1 MTSNSAVAEAPFSAT
16 QGYRR
21 YVLGLLL
28 VVATFNYADRY
39 MLGVLLPDIKGELGL
54 SDTQIGFISGTA
66 FTIVYAFLGVPIA
79 ALADRFS
86 RRKIVAFALAAWSLM
101 TCLCGLAQS
110 FVQLAVFRVLVG
122 IGESGC
128 TPPSHAL
135 ISDYYARSE
144 RASAMA
150 IFGLGSPIGV
160 FIGFLVGAWV
170 AQAAGWR
177 FALFAFGAP
186 GLVVALVL
194 YYTLRDPPR
203 GHADGVAAD
212 LSPSTPDMVAAFR
225 TLWAKK
231 TFRHMVLGGSMYGLV
246 MVAVLIWLP
255 SFFVRTHELDIGV
268 VGTWLAFTNAVPHAL
283 GLLAGGALADKLAK
297 VSERAPVLLCAA
309 AQLAAA
315 PFYSLVLLAASPTTA
330 FLWLIIPSFVGV
342 MQGAV
347 LFATI
352 QAVAEVRTR
361 AVAAA
366 LMILIINLISGIV
379 GPQLVGAMSDLSMQF
394 IGTASLGMSL
404 LIVATICSLWSAL
417 HFYLASKSVEHDLQ
431 VSRQTVLS

>member
-1 MTSNSAVAEAPFSAT
+1 MASTTIPAAEQFSASNA
-16 QGYRR
+16 YRK
-21 YVLGLLL
+21 YVLWLLL
-28 VVATFNYADRY
+28 VVAVFNYADRY
-39 MLGVLLPDIKGELGL
+39 MLGVLLPEIKGELDL
-54 SDTQIGFISGTA
+54 SDTQIGFITGTA

-79 ALADRFS
+79 ALADRYS
-86 RRKIVAFALAAWSLM
+86 RRKIIALALAAWSLM

-110 FVQLAVFRVLVG
+110 FLQLAAFRVLVG

-135 ISDYYARSE
+135 ISDYFSRSE
-144 RASAMA
+144 RSSAMA
-150 IFGLGSPIGV
+150 IFGLGSPVGV
-160 FIGFLVGAWV
+160 FIGFLLGGWI
-170 AQAAGWR
+170 AQQAGWR
-177 FALFAFGAP
+177 VALFAFGAP
-186 GLVVALVL
+186 GLLIALVL
-194 YYTLRDPPR
+194 YFTLRDPPR
-203 GHADGVAAD
+203 GHADGVAS
-212 LSPSTPDMVAAFR
+212 SPDAPAMLAAFR

-255 SFFVRTHELDIGV
+255 SFFVRTHGLEIST

-283 GLLAGGALADKLAK
+283 GLLAGGVLADRL
-297 VSERAPVLLCAA
+297 VRISVRAPVLLCAA

-315 PFYSLVLLAASPTTA
+315 PFYSVVLLVASPTAA
-330 FLWLIIPSFVGV
+330 FLWLIVPSFVGV

-352 QAVAEVRTR
+352 QGVADVRAR

-379 GPQLVGAMSDLSMQF
+379 GPQLVGAISDLSMQF
-394 IGTASLGMSL
+394 IGTASLGFSL
-404 LIVATICSLWSAL
+404 LIVATTCSLWSAL
-417 HFYLASKSVEHDLQ
+417 HFYLASKSVEQDLIGPE
-431 VSRQTVLS
+431 TVVP

>member
-1 MTSNSAVAEAPFSAT
+1 MATAAKSAAATFSASNA
-16 QGYRR
+16 YRK
-21 YVLGLLL
+21 YVLWLLL

-54 SDTQIGFISGTA
+54 SDTQIGFITGTA

-86 RRKIVAFALAAWSLM
+86 RRKIITLALAAWSLM

-110 FVQLAVFRVLVG
+110 FLQLAVFRVLVG

-128 TPPSHAL
+128 TPPSHSL
-135 ISDYYARSE
+135 ISDYFSRTE
-144 RASAMA
+144 RGSAMA
-150 IFGLGSPIGV
+150 IFGLGSPFGV
-160 FIGFLVGAWV
+160 FIGFLLGGWI
-170 AQAAGWR
+170 AQEAGWR
-177 FALFAFGAP
+177 VALFAFGAP
-186 GLVVALVL
+186 GLIVALVL

-203 GHADGVAAD
+203 GHADGVASAAH
-212 LSPSTPDMVAAFR
+212 TAHVPDMLAAFR

-255 SFFVRTHELDIGV
+255 SFFVRTHGLEIST

-283 GLLAGGALADKLAK
+283 GLLAGGMLADRLGK
-297 VSERAPVLLCAA
+297 VSVRAPVLLCAF

-315 PFYSLVLLAASPTTA
+315 PFYSLVLLVETPTAA
-330 FLWLIIPSFVGV
+330 FLWLIVPSFVGV

-352 QAVAEVRTR
+352 QGVAEVRSR

-366 LMILIINLISGIV
+366 LMILIINLISGII
-379 GPQLVGAMSDLSMQF
+379 GPQLVGAISDASMQF
-394 IGTASLGMSL
+394 IGTASLGFSL
-404 LIVATICSLWSAL
+404 LIVATTCSLWSAL
-417 HFYLASKSVEHDLQ
+417 HFYLASKSVEQDLVAPQ
-431 VSRQTVLS
+431 PVTP

>member
-1 MTSNSAVAEAPFSAT
+1 VTDTVAVAQEPFSTSNR
-16 QGYRR
+16 YRK
-21 YVLGLLL
+21 YALGLLL
-28 VVATFNYADRY
+28 LVAVFNYADRY
-39 MLGVLLPDIKGELGL
+39 MLGVLLPEIKSELGL

-86 RRKIVAFALAAWSLM
+86 RRKIIAWSLAAWSLM

-110 FVQLAVFRVLVG
+110 LAQLATFRVLVG
-122 IGESGC
+122 IGEAGC

-135 ISDYYARSE
+135 ISDYYSRRE

-160 FIGFLVGAWV
+160 FIGFLLGAWI
-170 AQAAGWR
+170 AQIAGWR
-177 FALFAFGAP
+177 TALFAFGAP
-186 GLVVALVL
+186 GMILAVVL

-203 GHADGVAAD
+203 GHADGVTA
-212 LSPSTPDMVAAFR
+212 SPTAPDMLAAFT

-255 SFFVRTHELDIGV
+255 SFFQRTHNLEIGV
-268 VGTWLAFTNAVPHAL
+268 IGTWLAFTNAVPHAL
-283 GLLAGGALADKLAK
+283 GLLAGGVLADKLAT
-297 VSERAPVLLCAA
+297 VSIRAPVLLCVF

-315 PFYSLVLLAASPTTA
+315 PFYALVLLSPTPTTA
-330 FLWLIIPSFVGV
+330 FLWLIVPSFVGV

-352 QAVAEVRTR
+352 QAIADVRSR

-366 LMILIINLISGIV
+366 LMILIINLISGVV
-379 GPQLVGAMSDLSMQF
+379 GPQLVGAMSDLSEQF

-404 LIVATICSLWSAL
+404 LIVATVCSLWSAL
-417 HFYLASKSVEHDLQ
+417 HFYLASRSVEQDLLE
-431 VSRQTVLS
+431 SGEPAPS

>member
-1 MTSNSAVAEAPFSAT
+1 MATATTTAPAAFSASKA
-16 QGYRR
+16 YRK

-54 SDTQIGFISGTA
+54 SDTQIGFITGTA

-86 RRKIVAFALAAWSLM
+86 RRKIIALALASWSLM

-110 FVQLAVFRVLVG
+110 FLQLAAFRVLVG
-122 IGESGC
+122 VGESGC
-128 TPPSHAL
+128 TPPSHSL
-135 ISDYYARSE
+135 ISDYYSRSE

-150 IFGLGSPIGV
+150 IFGLGSPVGV
-160 FIGFLVGAWV
+160 FIGFLLGGWI
-170 AQAAGWR
+170 AQEAGWR
-177 FALFAFGAP
+177 VALFAFGAP
-186 GLVVALVL
+186 GLIVALVL

-203 GHADGVAAD
+203 GHADGIA
-212 LSPSTPDMVAAFR
+212 STAQAPDMVAAFR

-255 SFFVRTHELDIGV
+255 SFFVRTHGLEIGT

-283 GLLAGGALADKLAK
+283 GLLAGGVLADKLGK
-297 VSERAPVLLCAA
+297 ISVRAPVLLCAF

-315 PFYSLVLLAASPTTA
+315 PFYSLVLLVETPTIA
-330 FLWLIIPSFVGV
+330 FLWLIVPSFVGV

-352 QAVAEVRTR
+352 QGVAEVRSR

-379 GPQLVGAMSDLSMQF
+379 GPQLVGAISDLSMQF
-394 IGTASLGMSL
+394 IGAASLGFSL
-404 LIVATICSLWSAL
+404 LIVATTCSLWSAL
-417 HFYLASKSVEHDLQ
+417 HFYLAAKSVEHDLVAPQ
-431 VSRQTVLS
+431 PVVP